1 MYIVQEFI
9 SNNSYN
15 VIYEKA
21 THEGERAGLIH
32 RINFEENINF
42 DTCNTE
48 ANPVFVYERQGE
60 PIAWFDMTNTR
71 GYIKV

>member
-9 SNNSYN
+9 SNNTYN

-21 THEGERAGLIH
+21 THEGDRAALIH
-32 RINFEENINF
+32 KINFEENINF

-48 ANPVFVYERQGE
+48 ANPISVYERQGE
-60 PIAWFDMTNTR
+60 PIAWFDMANIR

>member
-21 THEGERAGLIH
+21 THEGDRAALIH
-32 RINFEENINF
+32 KINFEENINF

-48 ANPVFVYERQGE
+48 ASPIFVYEWQGE
-60 PIAWFDMTNTR
+60 PVAWFDMTNTR